1 MKDKFL
7 LKVAIE
13 ASLAKLNIGKK
24 KEKKGQ
30 TFTKGWKL
38 LPKEMN
44 T

>member
-30 TFTKGWKL
+30 TFTKG
-38 LPKEMN
+38 
-44 T
+44 